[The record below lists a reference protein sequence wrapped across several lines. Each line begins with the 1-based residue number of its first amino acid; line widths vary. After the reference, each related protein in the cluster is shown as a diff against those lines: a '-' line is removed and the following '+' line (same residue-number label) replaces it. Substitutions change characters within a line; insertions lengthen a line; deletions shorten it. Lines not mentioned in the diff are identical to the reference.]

1 MAKHERG
8 CGRDNQR
15 WPKFFSAMGLFSLRQ
30 AHIAL
35 VTRHGSD
42 GASPYRTSA
51 PACVFG
57 AGEVCGAP
65 NIVSIGAIFCS
76 NFALME
82 NIDSLSINTI
92 RTLCMDAVQ
101 QANSGHPGTP
111 MAMAPVVY
119 VLWQEFLRFDPEDP
133 IWPDRDRFIL
143 SAGHASTLL
152 YSMLHLA
159 GVKAVN
165 RKYERLGELA
175 VPLDDLKNFRQLESR
190 CPGHPEYRWT
200 SGVET
205 TTGPLGQGVATSV
218 GMAIASKWLA
228 ERYNKPNYRMFDYDI
243 YALAGDGCMMEGI
256 SSEAASLA
264 GHLRLSN
271 LCWIYDNNHI
281 TIEGNTSLAFSEDVA
296 GRFLAYGWNV
306 QRVSNANDLDLLREA
321 FNHFKK
327 TSDRPTMIIVDSH
340 IAYGAPTKQDTSAA
354 HGEPLGAEE
363 IKATKRRYGW
373 PEDAKFLV
381 PPEVLENF
389 RNQIGQ
395 RGGKLRGDWMNLF
408 AGYKKEH
415 PELAAETLAIQ
426 HREPPKG
433 WDAEIPTFPADAKGI
448 ASRDSSGKVLNAI
461 AKHHPWLIGGSADLS
476 PSTKTRLTFEGA
488 GEIERDSFGGRNMHF
503 GVREHAMGAI
513 LNGMALSKVRVFG
526 SGFLIFSD
534 YGRGS
539 LRLSAIMEIPVI
551 YIFTHDSIGVG
562 EDGPTHQP
570 VEQLA
575 SLRAIPGLTDI
586 RPCDANEVVEAWR
599 VIMEMKHEPVA
610 LILSRQALPTLD
622 RTKFAPA
629 TGLRRGGYIL
639 SDAANGKPD
648 VLIIGTGSEVSL
660 CVGAQ
665 EALKKQGIEARVVS
679 MPSWKLFEDQDEA
692 YRESVLPSN
701 ISARVSVEQSAR
713 FGWERYVG
721 INGARIGMRTFGES
735 APLQKLAAK
744 FGFTVEAVASA
755 AAEQAKKAKA

>member
-1 MAKHERG
+1 
-8 CGRDNQR
+8 
-15 WPKFFSAMGLFSLRQ
+15 
-30 AHIAL
+30 
-35 VTRHGSD
+35 
-42 GASPYRTSA
+42 
-51 PACVFG
+51 
-57 AGEVCGAP
+57 
-65 NIVSIGAIFCS
+65 
-76 NFALME
+76 
-82 NIDSLSINTI
+82 
-92 RTLCMDAVQ
+92 MDAVQ

-119 VLWQEFLRFDPEDP
+119 VLWQDYLRFDPEDP
-133 IWPDRDRFIL
+133 IWPNRDRFIL

-152 YSMLHLA
+152 YSLLHLT

-165 RKYERLGELA
+165 RKYETLGELA
-175 VPLDDLKNFRQLESR
+175 VPLADLKNFRQLESR

-205 TTGPLGQGVATSV
+205 TSGPLGQGVATSV
-218 GMAIASKWLA
+218 GMALASNWLGH
-228 ERYNKPNYRMFDYDI
+228 RYNKPNFQMFDFDV

-256 SSEAASLA
+256 SGEAASLA
-264 GHLRLSN
+264 GHLGLSN

-281 TIEGNTSLAFSEDVA
+281 TIEGHTSLAFSEDVA

-306 QRVSNANDLDLLREA
+306 ERVSNANDLDLLREA
-321 FNHFKK
+321 FDHFKK
-327 TSDRPTMIIVDSH
+327 TTDRPTLIIVDSH
-340 IAYGAPTKQDTSAA
+340 IGYGAPTKQDTSAA
-354 HGEPLGAEE
+354 HGEPLGEKE
-363 IKATKRRYGW
+363 IRATKKRYGW

-381 PPEVLENF
+381 PPEVPEDFKAKLGE
-389 RNQIGQ
+389 
-395 RGGKLRGDWMNLF
+395 RGAKLRGDWMALF
-408 AGYKKEH
+408 SAYQNEY

-426 HREPPKG
+426 RREPPKG
-433 WDAEIPTFPADAKGI
+433 WDAEIPTFPPDAKGI

-461 AKHHPWLIGGSADLS
+461 ARHHPWLIGGSADLS

-488 GEIERDSFGGRNMHF
+488 GEVSRNSFGARNFHF

-513 LNGMALSKVRVFG
+513 LNGLALAKLRAFG

-539 LRLSAIMEIPVI
+539 LRLAAIMELPVI

-575 SLRAIPGLTDI
+575 SLRAIPGLVDM

-599 VIMEMKHEPVA
+599 VIIEMKHEPVA

-622 RTKFAPA
+622 RTKCAPA
-629 TGLRRGGYIL
+629 SGLRRGAYVL
-639 SDAANGKPD
+639 SDAADGKPQ
-648 VLIIGTGSEVSL
+648 VLLLATGSEVSL

-665 EALKKQGIEARVVS
+665 EALKKQGVEARVIS

-692 YRESVLPSN
+692 YRESVIPSN
-701 ISARVSVEQSAR
+701 IRARVSVEQAAR
-713 FGWERYVG
+713 FSWERYVG
-721 INGARIGMRTFGES
+721 LDGARIGMRTFGES
-735 APLQKLAAK
+735 APLQKLMQK
-744 FGFTVEAVASA
+744 FGFTVDAVVA
-755 AAEQAKKAKA
+755 AALEQINKGKH

>member
-1 MAKHERG
+1 MPE
-8 CGRDNQR
+8 
-15 WPKFFSAMGLFSLRQ
+15 
-30 AHIAL
+30 IE
-35 VTRHGSD
+35 T
-42 GASPYRTSA
+42 
-51 PACVFG
+51 
-57 AGEVCGAP
+57 
-65 NIVSIGAIFCS
+65 
-76 NFALME
+76 
-82 NIDSLSINTI
+82 LSINTI

-133 IWPDRDRFIL
+133 IWPNRDRFVL

-152 YSMLHLA
+152 YSLLHLA
-159 GVKAVN
+159 RVKAVN
-165 RKYERLGELA
+165 RKYETLGELS
-175 VPLDDLKNFRQLESR
+175 VPLDDLKHFRQLESR

-218 GMAIASKWLA
+218 GMAIAGKWLA
-228 ERYNKPNYRMFDYDI
+228 ERYNRPNFPMYNYDV

-264 GHLRLSN
+264 GHLGLSN

-281 TIEGNTSLAFSEDVA
+281 TIEGNTHLAFTEDVA
-296 GRFLAYGWNV
+296 GRFLAYGWHV

-321 FNHFKK
+321 FNNVKK
-327 TSDRPTMIIVDSH
+327 TSDQPSLIIVDSH
-340 IAYGAPTKQDTSAA
+340 IGYGAPHKQDTSGA
-354 HGEPLGAEE
+354 HGEPLGEEE
-363 IKATKRRYGW
+363 IRLTKKRYGW

-381 PPEVLENF
+381 PPEVVDDF
-389 RNQIGQ
+389 KSKIGQ
-395 RGGKLRGDWMNLF
+395 RGAKLRADWMGLF
-408 AGYKKEH
+408 AGYQKEH
-415 PELAAETLAIQ
+415 AELAAETLAIQ
-426 HREPPKG
+426 RREPPKG
-433 WDAEIPTFPADAKGI
+433 WDADIPTFPADAKGI
-448 ASRDSSGKVLNAI
+448 ATRDSSGKVLNAI
-461 AKHHPWLIGGSADLS
+461 AKKHPWLVGGSADLS

-488 GEIERDSFGGRNMHF
+488 GDISRDSHGGRNIHF

-513 LNGMALSKVRVFG
+513 LNGIALAKLRAFG

-534 YGRGS
+534 FGSGS

-575 SLRAIPGLTDI
+575 SLRAIPGLADI

-599 VIMEMKHEPVA
+599 VIMELQHEPVV

-622 RTKFAPA
+622 RSKYAPA
-629 TGLRRGGYIL
+629 SGLRRGAYVL
-639 SDAANGKPD
+639 SEASNGKPD
-648 VLIIGTGSEVSL
+648 VLLIGTGSEVSL

-665 EALKKQGIEARVVS
+665 EELKKKGVEARVIS

-692 YRESVLPSN
+692 YRESVLPSG
-701 ISARVSVEQSAR
+701 IKARVSVEQSAR

-721 INGARIGMRTFGES
+721 LDGARIGMRTFGAS
-735 APLQKLAAK
+735 APLQKLVKK
-744 FGFTVEAVASA
+744 FGFTVDAVVASA
-755 AAEQAKKAKA
+755 VEQANGTKR